1 MEKNVR
7 LSHKFTCQQQKDS
20 SNVLT
25 TVQLDS
31 FNTSTFLFP
40 FFIVEEIISQ
50 SQIKVNTAVRRAFL
64 LYYKEKKP
72 LCGQKI
78 QD

>member
-1 MEKNVR
+1 MGTLNNLLKAEKKKR
-7 LSHKFTCQQQKDS
+7 HFKFSHTKFGICKPS
-20 SNVLT
+20 SP
-25 TVQLDS
+25 
-31 FNTSTFLFP
+31 FP
-40 FFIVEEIISQ
+40 SIFHIEEIIPQ
-50 SQIKVNTAVRRAFL
+50 FQIKVNTAVRRAFL